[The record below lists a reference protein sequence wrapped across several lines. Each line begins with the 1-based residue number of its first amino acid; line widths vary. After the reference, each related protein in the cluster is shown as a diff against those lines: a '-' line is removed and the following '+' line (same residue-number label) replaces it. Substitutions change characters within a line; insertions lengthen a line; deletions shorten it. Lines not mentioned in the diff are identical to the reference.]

1 MSNGSWMEDAE
12 VMGHLDDWLS
22 VQGEPLN
29 RFMQSIMPFADETPI
44 WALLVCYGK
53 FIMSYNQLRADAT
66 ELEAFNESLA
76 RLAQDPLVNQL
87 VSQMMGD
94 FVNQVGGL
102 NDR

>member
-1 MSNGSWMEDAE
+1 MSKGNWMEDAE

-22 VQGEPLN
+22 AQGEPLN
-29 RFMQSIMPFADETPI
+29 RFMQSIMLYADETPI

-53 FIMSYNQLRADAT
+53 FFMVYNQIRADAT
-66 ELEAFNESLA
+66 ESEAFNESLA
-76 RLAQDPLVNQL
+76 RLAQDPLVNTL
-87 VSQMMGD
+87 VAQMMGD